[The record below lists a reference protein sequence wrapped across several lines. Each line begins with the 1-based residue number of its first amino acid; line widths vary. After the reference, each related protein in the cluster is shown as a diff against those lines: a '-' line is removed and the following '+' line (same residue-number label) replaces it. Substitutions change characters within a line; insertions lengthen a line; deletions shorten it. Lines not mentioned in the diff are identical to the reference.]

1 MSVISDQADD
11 GRDVTVLIH
20 MKREREVCAS
30 CSLARELCTPLS
42 LHCIHSTCQTHKA
55 SILLRLYAC
64 ASHISSSSFISL
76 DPFACHRLLD
86 AVLSALFYLWK
97 VVPQHVR
104 NCMRES

>member
-55 SILLRLYAC
+55 SILLRFNAC
-64 ASHISSSSFISL
+64 ASHISSSSSSSSFISL
-76 DPFACHRLLD
+76 DPFSCHRLFD
-86 AVLSALFYLWK
+86 VVLSALFYLWK
-97 VVPQHVR
+97 VVPQHV
-104 NCMRES
+104 